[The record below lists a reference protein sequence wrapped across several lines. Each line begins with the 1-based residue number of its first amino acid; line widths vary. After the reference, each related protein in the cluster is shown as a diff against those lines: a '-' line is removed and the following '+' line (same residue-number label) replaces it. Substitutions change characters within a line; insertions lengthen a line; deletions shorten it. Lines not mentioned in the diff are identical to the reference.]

1 MLGNS
6 IASLLAWAGHH
17 PLLQATAIVLGTFIL
32 EDAATVIAAMQT
44 ADGSL
49 SGPLALASLYVG
61 IAVGDLGLYGLGWL
75 AATISACHAIHS
87 TAPQGSGPGLA

>member
-32 EDAATVIAAMQT
+32 EDAATVIAAIQT

-75 AATISACHAIHS
+75 AARFPPVTRFIPPAS
-87 TAPQGSGPGLA
+87 